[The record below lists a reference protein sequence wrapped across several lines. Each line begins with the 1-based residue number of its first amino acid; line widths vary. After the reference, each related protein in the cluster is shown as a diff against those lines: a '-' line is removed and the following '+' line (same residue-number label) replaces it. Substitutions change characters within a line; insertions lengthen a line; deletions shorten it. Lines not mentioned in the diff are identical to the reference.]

1 MMFEQPNYMQSDY
14 LDFGE
19 QIASGEPTGVIQHPN
34 SRTQSKPKVVRDSY
48 DVLQAVHSP
57 KADTIIP
64 YAERANIAPYSMNY
78 VEPQGNG
85 YAGLF
90 DETFS
95 AKATP
100 FKTALATSAF
110 LLIGAAAGYSIES
123 LADKHWR
130 KYSGSSVMKGY
141 GALYGAIVANA
152 ARMSLASGISSGIKP
167 AMTAMLGGLLPVSA
181 LFGIQMVDPKATIKS
196 NKTKIVLGLAG
207 LAFIAVPL
215 TITLK
220 NKGDS

>member
-1 MMFEQPNYMQSDY
+1 MFEQPNYMSNGY
-14 LDFGE
+14 MDFGE
-19 QIASGEPTGVIQHPN
+19 QIASGEPSGAIQHPN
-34 SRTQSKPKVVRDSY
+34 TRTQSKPQVIRDSY

-57 KADTIIP
+57 KSDTIIP
-64 YAERANIAPYSMNY
+64 YAERANISPYSMNY

-110 LLIGAAAGYSIES
+110 LLIGAAAGYSIEAV
-123 LADKHWR
+123 ADKYWQR
-130 KYSGSSVMKGY
+130 YSRSKAMKGY

-152 ARMSLASGISSGIKP
+152 VRMSLASGISSGVKP

-181 LFGIQMVDPKATIKS
+181 LFGLQALDPKAAVKS
-196 NKTKIVLGLAG
+196 NKAKIALGMAG